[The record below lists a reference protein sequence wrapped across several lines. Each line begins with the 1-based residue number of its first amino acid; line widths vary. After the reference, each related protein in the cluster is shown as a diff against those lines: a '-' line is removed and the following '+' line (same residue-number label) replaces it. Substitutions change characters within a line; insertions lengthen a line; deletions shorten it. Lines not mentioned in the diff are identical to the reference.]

1 MPTQAAGDGGK
12 ALGVLDLRIQGTGS
26 QETQGARF
34 RQELV

>member
-1 MPTQAAGDGGK
+1 
-12 ALGVLDLRIQGTGS
+12 VLDLRIQGTGS